1 MLNIQYFGS
10 KFNYT
15 ITQIGNGKSRNYSY
29 LRSAIN
35 RSTLYVK
42 IFLFSAKV
50 AKRLTKS
57 KHTKRYI
64 AKS

>member
-1 MLNIQYFGS
+1 MR
-10 KFNYT
+10 FNYT
-15 ITQIGNGKSRNYSY
+15 ITQIGNGKSQKYSY

-42 IFLFSAKV
+42 IFHFSAKV

-57 KHTKRYI
+57 KNTKSYI